1 MALSLPLFKPV
12 TRARTRSILFIAG
25 VLLGCLFLSAAVQ
38 FVLASALDA
47 FSGATTGGA
56 ASWANGG
63 AGSEDLNRILS
74 SIETFPAP
82 TGFFVIPGTPA
93 EQAANLYLRS
103 YWLSFGRDGQFKD
116 SAKDFEKRADMLLGP
131 DDYTEC
137 VFLLDKRAQ
146 FCDRVLNLPHLA
158 EACERCAVFQCRRRY
173 QEKRAPEARLLLA
186 ISLKHLADIYT
197 RHQKLEI
204 ATRAYADAVFEA
216 TMARGLGVG
225 NEQLRATYFAWV
237 GLYVNHEQPE
247 AALTIIDRMIADKV
261 I

>member
-1 MALSLPLFKPV
+1 MALS
-12 TRARTRSILFIAG
+12 RARKRSFLIIAG
-25 VLLGCLFLSAAVQ
+25 VLMGCLLLSSAVQ

-56 ASWANGG
+56 SALADGD
-63 AGSEDLNRILS
+63 DLNRILL

-82 TGFFVIPGTPA
+82 TGFFVIPGSPA
-93 EQAANLYLRS
+93 EQAANLYLRG
-103 YWLSFGRDGQFKD
+103 YWLSFARAEHFKT
-116 SAKDFEKRADMLLGP
+116 SVKNFEKEADILLGP
-131 DDYTEC
+131 DDFSQC
-137 VFLLDKRAQ
+137 IFLLDKRSQ

-173 QEKRAPEARLLLA
+173 QEKHSADARLLLA
-186 ISLKHLADIYT
+186 ISLKNLADIYT

-216 TMARGLGVG
+216 TMARGLGES
-225 NEQLRATYFAWV
+225 NAQLRATYIAWV
-237 GLYVNHEQPE
+237 ALYVNHEQPD
-247 AALTIIDRMIADKV
+247 AALTIIDRMISDKV